1 LSFQPV
7 EWQITPLGV
16 FVGTPTDATFG
27 SNIFKKYKKKAP
39 PTPKRQIM
47 KKNVF
52 SCFAIAILFLTACHK
67 NDSNPSTPPVSL
79 STAINNQLAKTDSLS
94 DFTTFLKAAPLT
106 QNELSAGVT
115 IFAPSNNAFG
125 TTSVSAAS
133 MLPDSSV
140 ARDYMVKGLVK
151 ASDLTNGKTFTT
163 LSGKSLTVT
172 VVGDPVYYLG
182 GMIFNINPVSL
193 ADSFIVY
200 SVGQLLNALPPLSF
214 TVWDATKWSAANPK
228 GLPAT
233 AVVQLYHSQQDWVNS
248 VNPAYEANTDKD
260 GVAFI
265 NGVRPGNYY
274 VFAFTAGPV
283 SNILGPYYE
292 VGNDGLGYGY
302 VADTV
307 LDSKGNFI
315 YKDVNGDGVVNSQ
328 DEVPEPSLMVTATK
342 NKTSNTTLLV
352 GNFYKLLQSVT
363 DGQNMLDS
371 AYAGFQTAYA
381 NLVAIDG
388 VLSDDAGCGSQ
399 ISYCPFDNYTEPASS
414 PLLAPIWDQAYTNIG
429 RVNHIL
435 RDAPFMT
442 GAASD
447 ISNLVAQARALRAAT
462 YFSLVSYFGDV
473 PYDIDLPGTLFPG
486 VDRNASA
493 SILDSVVS
501 DLTAAIPN
509 LPATQ
514 SVEHTLAIDRYTA
527 QFLLAKTDLYLQQY
541 SNAAYYA
548 GAILN
553 GGPYQLTSTPYG
565 WLTGLSSTET
575 IWAPNY
581 SNIGLYLS
589 WYYNGKL
596 PVSVAAVPVATYT
609 EALLIDAEAR
619 INTGSPSDMQKA
631 QDDLNLLQQRSGQS
645 SVSFT
650 TAAAAYPILQSI
662 WRREMLYQGD
672 RFYNM
677 VRWGLTSN
685 PAYQSTGFHIGIS
698 ELLPIPLSYLI
709 NYIGI
714 RQNPGY

>member
-1 LSFQPV
+1 
-7 EWQITPLGV
+7 
-16 FVGTPTDATFG
+16 
-27 SNIFKKYKKKAP
+27 
-39 PTPKRQIM
+39 M
-47 KKNVF
+47 KKSVF
-52 SCFAIAILFLTACHK
+52 SIATAILFLTACHK
-67 NDSNPSTPPVSL
+67 NDSKPTPITPPVSL
-79 STAINNQLAKTDSLS
+79 STTINNQLAKTDSLS

-106 QNELSAGVT
+106 QDELSAGVT

-125 TTSVSAAS
+125 NTSVTAAS
-133 MLPDSSV
+133 MLPDSSLL
-140 ARDYMVKGLVK
+140 RDYMVKGVVK

-172 VVGDPVYYLG
+172 VVGDPVYYFG
-182 GMIFNINPVSL
+182 GMIFNISPVSL

-200 SVGQLLNALPPLSF
+200 SAGQLLNALPPLSF

-233 AVVQLYHSQQDWVNS
+233 AVVQLYHSQLDWVNS
-248 VNPAYEANTDKD
+248 VKPAYEANTDKD

-274 VFAFTAGPV
+274 VFAFTVGPV
-283 SNILGPYYE
+283 WNTFQPYYE
-292 VGNDGLGYGY
+292 TQNDGLLYGY

-307 LDSKGNFI
+307 LDSKGNLV
-315 YKDVNGDGVVNSQ
+315 YKDVNGDGIVTVQ
-328 DEVPEPSLMVTATK
+328 DQVPQPSLMVTAAK
-342 NKTSNTTLLV
+342 NKTSNTTILL
-352 GNFYKLLQSVT
+352 GNFYKPLQSVT

-371 AYAGFQTAYA
+371 AYAGFQIGYG

-399 ISYCPFDNYTEPASS
+399 ISYCPFDNYTETPNS
-414 PLLAPIWDQAYTNIG
+414 PLLAPIWDQAYANIG

-442 GAASD
+442 GAAGD
-447 ISNLVAQARALRAAT
+447 ISNLVAQAKALRAAT
-462 YFSLVSYFGDV
+462 YLSLVSYFGDV
-473 PYDIDLPGTLFPG
+473 PYDIDLPGTLYPD
-486 VDRNASA
+486 VSRAAAA
-493 SILDSVVS
+493 SIYDSIVS

-509 LPATQ
+509 LPTTQ

-541 SNAAYYA
+541 SNAAYYT

-553 GGPYQLTSTPYG
+553 GGAYQLTSTPYG
-565 WLTGLSSTET
+565 WLTGLGSTET

-581 SNIGLYLS
+581 SNIGLNLS

-645 SVSFT
+645 TVSFT
-650 TAAAAYPILQSI
+650 TPAAAYPTLQTI

-677 VRWGLTSN
+677 VRWGLTINN
-685 PAYQSTGFHIGIS
+685 PDLMAAGFHHGMS

-709 NYIGI
+709 NYFSI